1 MHHLLILNWAARP
14 APSRAETETERF
26 QRLAA
31 ERLKQRRAGRP
42 RLLRGGPVRR
52 PDGEI

>member
-14 APSRAETETERF
+14 PRDRAETETERF

-31 ERLKQRRAGRP
+31 ERHKQRRAGRP
-42 RLLRGGPVRR
+42 RLLRGGPIRR
-52 PDGEI
+52 PDGQI